1 MTSKQIERR
10 FNVLKTAVAI
20 LLSLGFALLVIT
32 FVSNEPV
39 KAITAFIV
47 GPFQKASRMSN
58 IVEVMTPLL
67 FTGTAICIMYQANQ
81 FSMIGEGAFLIGAN
95 LCTWVSITLQSMA
108 GLPLLLICFVVAIM
122 AGVASAMVPAILKV
136 KFRANEVVS
145 SIMMNYVLLKLSD
158 YFFYYHFRDV
168 PSGQQASYPIPT
180 QIKLPKLIP
189 GLRLHAGVLIGLAV
203 CVVAYLFIYK
213 TKWGYQVRMTG
224 ANINFAK
231 YSGISVLGVALST
244 QLIGGAIAGLG
255 GAVEILG
262 RYDRFIWFGTQP
274 GFGFDGV
281 LVGVLAKNNPLLV
294 PVAALF
300 LAYMRT
306 GADVMNRVSD
316 VPIEFVDVVQGLII
330 LFVAAEMFMAKYKHK
345 LIVNNAK
352 KQLEAKEAAN

>member
-10 FNVLKTAVAI
+10 FEIFKTIVAVA
-20 LLSLGFALLVIT
+20 LALGLALIVIS
-32 FVSNEPV
+32 FVSESPAE
-39 KAITAFIV
+39 AILAFV
-47 GPFQKASRMSN
+47 TGPFQRASRISN
-58 IVEVMTPLL
+58 IIEVMTPLL
-67 FTGTAICIMYQANQ
+67 FTGTAICVLYQANQ

-95 LCTWVSITLQSMA
+95 LATWFAVTHDKWA
-108 GLPLLLICFVVAIM
+108 GIPLMLTCFVIAIV
-122 AGVASAMVPAILKV
+122 AGVVSAIVPAVLKV

-158 YFFYYHFRDV
+158 YLFYYHFRDV
-168 PSGQQASYPIPT
+168 ASGQQASFPIPV
-180 QIKLPKLIP
+180 QAKLPKMF
-189 GLRLHAGVLIGLAV
+189 GLRMHVGVILGLLVAV
-203 CVVAYLFIYK
+203 IAYFFIYR
-213 TKWGYQVRMTG
+213 TKWGYQIRMTG
-224 ANINFAK
+224 SNINFAK
-231 YSGISVLGVALST
+231 YSGISVMSVALST
-244 QLIGGAIAGLG
+244 QLIGGGIAGLG

-262 RYDRFIWFGTQP
+262 RYDRFLWFGTQP

-294 PVAALF
+294 PVAAFL

-316 VPIEFVDVVQGLII
+316 VPVEFVDVVQGLII

-352 KQLEAKEAAN
+352 KQLEAKEAAE

>member
-10 FNVLKTAVAI
+10 FEIFKTFVAVA
-20 LLSLGFALLVIT
+20 LALGLALIVIS
-32 FVSNEPV
+32 FVSDSPAE
-39 KAITAFIV
+39 AILAFV
-47 GPFQKASRMSN
+47 TGPFQRASRISN
-58 IVEVMTPLL
+58 IIEVMTPLL
-67 FTGTAICIMYQANQ
+67 FTGTAICVLYQANQ

-95 LCTWVSITLQSMA
+95 LATWFAVTHDKWA
-108 GLPLLLICFVVAIM
+108 GIPLMLTCFVIAIV
-122 AGVASAMVPAILKV
+122 AGVVSAIVPAVLKV
-136 KFRANEVVS
+136 KFNANEVVS

-158 YFFYYHFRDV
+158 YLFYYHFRDV
-168 PSGQQASYPIPT
+168 ASGQQASFPIPT
-180 QIKLPKLIP
+180 QAKLAKMF
-189 GLRLHAGVLIGLAV
+189 GLRMHIGVIIGLAV
-203 CVVAYLFIYK
+203 AVVAYFFIYR
-213 TKWGYQVRMTG
+213 TKWGYQIRMTG

-231 YSGISVLGVALST
+231 YSGISVLSVALST
-244 QLIGGAIAGLG
+244 QLIGGGIAGLG

-262 RYDRFIWFGTQP
+262 RYDRFLWFGTQP

-294 PVAALF
+294 PVAAFL

-316 VPIEFVDVVQGLII
+316 VPVEFVDVVQGLII

-352 KQLEAKEAAN
+352 KQLEAKEAAE

>member
-20 LLSLGFALLVIT
+20 LLSLGFALLVIA
-32 FVSNEPV
+32 FVSEDPV

-47 GPFQKASRMSN
+47 GPFQKASRISN

-95 LCTWVSITLQSMA
+95 LCTWFAVTHEAMS
-108 GLPLLLICFVVAIM
+108 GLPLMVACFIVAIVSGI
-122 AGVASAMVPAILKV
+122 AAAIIPAVLKV

-145 SIMMNYVLLKLSD
+145 SIMMNYVILKLSD
-158 YFFYYHFRDV
+158 YFFYYYFRDV
-168 PSGQQASYPIPT
+168 PSGQQASYPIPKRT
-180 QIKLPKLIP
+180 KLPKLIP
-189 GLRLHAGVLIGLAV
+189 GLRLHAGVIIGLAV
-203 CVVAYLFIYK
+203 CFIAYLFVYR

-224 ANINFAK
+224 ANANFAK

-244 QLIGGAIAGLG
+244 QLIGGGIAGLG

-294 PVAALF
+294 PIAAMF

-306 GADVMNRVSD
+306 GADVMNRASD
-316 VPIEFVDVVQGLII
+316 VPVEFVDVVQGLII

-352 KQLEAKEAAN
+352 KQLEAKEAAE

>member
-10 FNVLKTAVAI
+10 FNVLKTAAAI
-20 LLSLGFALLVIT
+20 FLALAFALVVIT
-32 FVSNEPV
+32 FVSEDPV

-95 LCTWVSITLQSMA
+95 LATWFAVTHDKWA
-108 GLPLLLICFVVAIM
+108 GLPLIAVCCIVAIIS
-122 AGVASAMVPAILKV
+122 GVTVAIVPAVLKV
-136 KFRANEVVS
+136 KFKANEVVS
-145 SIMMNYVLLKLSD
+145 SIMMNYVILKLSD

-180 QIKLPKLIP
+180 QIKMPKLIP
-189 GLRLHAGVLIGLAV
+189 GLRLHAGVIIGLAV
-203 CVVAYLFIYK
+203 CFIAYLFVYR

-224 ANINFAK
+224 ANLNFAK
-231 YSGISVLGVALST
+231 YSGISVLSVALST

-316 VPIEFVDVVQGLII
+316 VPVEFVDVVQGLII

-352 KQLEAKEAAN
+352 KQLEAKEAAE